1 MTSSSTCSIT
11 KIHDCYIRA
20 SVYKDDGSEISRD
33 PRTKTPQN
41 WARMTHYGFQ
51 ITSNSLPSYTY
62 APRLSTCPQFPTR
75 EVALTRFRV
84 IVIILQTRY
93 LLTGSSRSVDFFTER
108 LQFRRMCARMS
119 RDRFFLVASHYGRC
133 LSSSSVV
140 TEQRHLLLTQ
150 HQ

>member
-75 EVALTRFRV
+75 EFALTRFRV
-84 IVIILQTRY
+84 IIIIIFFFFRPA
-93 LLTGSSRSVDFFTER
+93 SSLPEAVEALIFSQNVSKFSGGVHAYQAIVCFLPQVTTVDR
-108 LQFRRMCARMS
+108 
-119 RDRFFLVASHYGRC
+119 
-133 LSSSSVV
+133 
-140 TEQRHLLLTQ
+140 
-150 HQ
+150 

>member
-75 EVALTRFRV
+75 EVALTRFPDFRV

-93 LLTGSSRSVDFFTER
+93 AVQALIFSQNVSNFAVCVHGYQGIVSFLSQVTTVD
-108 LQFRRMCARMS
+108 
-119 RDRFFLVASHYGRC
+119 V
-133 LSSSSVV
+133 
-140 TEQRHLLLTQ
+140 
-150 HQ
+150 